1 MVVLPLKSQAAESF
15 ADSFPECQAKK
26 RIRKAA
32 ALERVHAYKD
42 EKTRKYKRQF
52 EHGGKI

>member
-1 MVVLPLKSQAAESF
+1 MVVLRFKSQAAESL

-26 RIRKAA
+26 RIGKAA

-42 EKTRKYKRQF
+42 EKTRKYKCRF
-52 EHGGKI
+52 EHEW

>member
-1 MVVLPLKSQAAESF
+1 MVVLRLKSQAAESL

-26 RIRKAA
+26 RIGKAA

-42 EKTRKYKRQF
+42 EKTRKYKCRF
-52 EHGGKI
+52 EHEW

>member
-26 RIRKAA
+26 RIGKAA
-32 ALERVHAYKD
+32 ALGRVQAS
-42 EKTRKYKRQF
+42 
-52 EHGGKI
+52 I